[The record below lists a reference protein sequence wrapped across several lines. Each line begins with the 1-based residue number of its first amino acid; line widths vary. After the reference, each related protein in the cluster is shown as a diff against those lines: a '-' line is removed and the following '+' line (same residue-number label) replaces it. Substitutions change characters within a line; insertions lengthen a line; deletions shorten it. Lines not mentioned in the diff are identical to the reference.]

1 MLKIKS
7 LIGNVFM
14 AVMIGLLV
22 GIVSIFFN
30 MAIDSGVELTR
41 NLLHVNT
48 VYYLFL
54 PIIGGIIMYL
64 IHMIYLKEDHSGVGI
79 VQVLVELSI
88 IKTHLMKPFR
98 VLIRVI
104 AATSTLIFGFSVGRF
119 GPIVHL
125 GASIGSNIAYHF
137 KLSPEYIRLMIGC
150 GAAAAISAVFRMPL
164 FAAIFVLEVLYRRQ
178 YSKYFAPVVISAII
192 ANQLGVMVQGPAVH
206 WTIEAFQMRDAWRM
220 VLLGISMG
228 IVGILYISILN
239 KTTLWFS
246 NHIKA
251 GYQYLGVA
259 IIIGCIGYFFPLNFE
274 IHEQTTIR
282 ILMGEFGAGLLIMI
296 GFVKMLTTGLVLG
309 SGYIGGNFYPVV
321 TMGAAFG
328 GLFGSNAAY
337 PVLGMGGLISSY
349 LNAPIAG
356 IVWVLEFSGQ
366 FDLLVPALIVSSLAV
381 STTYHLLDQDV
392 FTVPYKKLMAGSE

>member
-7 LIGNVFM
+7 LIGNIFM
-14 AVMIGLLV
+14 AVMVGLMV
-22 GIVSIFFN
+22 GAVAIFFN
-30 MAIDSGVELTR
+30 MSIDSGVDLTR
-41 NLLHVNT
+41 RVLSKGAIAYFLLPFAGAGV
-48 VYYLFL
+48 
-54 PIIGGIIMYL
+54 MYL
-64 IHMIYLKEDHSGVGI
+64 IHRLYLKEDHSGVGI
-79 VQVLVELSI
+79 VQVLVELSK

-104 AATSTLIFGFSVGRF
+104 AATATLIFGFSVGRF

-137 KLSPEYIRLMIGC
+137 KLSPDNIRLMIGC

-164 FAAIFVLEVLYRRQ
+164 FAAIFVLEVLFRKQ
-178 YSKYFAPVVISAII
+178 FSKYFAPIVISAII
-192 ANQLGVMVQGPAVH
+192 ANQLGVMIQGPALH
-206 WTIEAFQMRDAWRM
+206 WSVDRFQMKDAWRM
-220 VLLGISMG
+220 AMLGVSMG
-228 IVGILYISILN
+228 VVGILYISILN

-246 NHIKA
+246 KHMKE
-251 GYQYLGVA
+251 GYKYFLVA
-259 IIIGCIGYFFPLNFE
+259 CVTGGIAYFFPLNFE
-274 IHEQTTIR
+274 LHEHTTLR
-282 ILMGEFGAGLLIMI
+282 ILTGEFGIGLLLII
-296 GFVKMLTTGLVLG
+296 GFVKMISTGIVLG

-366 FDLLVPALIVSSLAV
+366 FDLLIPALIVSSLAV

-392 FTVPYKKLMAGSE
+392 FTVPYDRLMKEFK